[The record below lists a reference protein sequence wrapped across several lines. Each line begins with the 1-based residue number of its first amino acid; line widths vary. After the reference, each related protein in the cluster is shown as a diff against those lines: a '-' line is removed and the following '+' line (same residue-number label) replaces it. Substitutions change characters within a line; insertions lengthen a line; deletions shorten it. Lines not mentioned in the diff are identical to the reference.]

1 MVGKYSKCLV
11 SVICHNAR
19 YFSKFSDTVRREVLA
34 QYLRAKND
42 LNKRSI
48 KDFKRL
54 FVFIYYN
61 SFFCL
66 LLPPVNS
73 CSISL
78 TETGGKFTSRSI
90 FSARQNARRA
100 FSSSSRWLFCS
111 CHLSTHL
118 FQHETEL
125 GAYKL
130 QKYVTIS
137 ACLEKPSQK
146 AKSFSIRI
154 LTRMFQHHYVH
165 LL

>member
-1 MVGKYSKCLV
+1 MKSKVFFFLQLFCRKCDDDASYFAVSEYTVVGKYSKSLV
-11 SVICHNAR
+11 SVICQNAIF
-19 YFSKFSDTVRREVLA
+19 FSKFSDTVRREVLA

-90 FSARQNARRA
+90 FSARQNAERA
-100 FSSSSRWLFCS
+100 FSSSSR
-111 CHLSTHL
+111 
-118 FQHETEL
+118 
-125 GAYKL
+125 
-130 QKYVTIS
+130 
-137 ACLEKPSQK
+137 
-146 AKSFSIRI
+146 
-154 LTRMFQHHYVH
+154 
-165 LL
+165 

>member
-1 MVGKYSKCLV
+1 MVGRYSKGLV

-90 FSARQNARRA
+90 FSARARAPQVLLKSQAGRRQPVT
-100 FSSSSRWLFCS
+100 FLQ
-111 CHLSTHL
+111 LSFVHP
-118 FQHETEL
+118 FISACR
-125 GAYKL
+125 AYKL

-137 ACLEKPSQK
+137 ACLEKPSQRARK
-146 AKSFSIRI
+146 KF
-154 LTRMFQHHYVH
+154 FY
-165 LL
+165 